1 MAGLINKAV
10 ALNRVRR
17 CSFRGEEVNNFPSGI
32 AFQYTIEKV
41 YTNRSVAKLR
51 LVVVTFVQSYGVSC
65 ASLPSVT
72 VVG

>member
-10 ALNRVRR
+10 ALNRVCR

-32 AFQYTIEKV
+32 TFQYTIEKV
-41 YTNRSVAKLR
+41 YTNQSIVNLR
-51 LVVVTFVQSYGVSC
+51 LVVVAFVQSYGVSC